1 MLCFE
6 TIKVENGKL
15 LNIKYHQQRVDY
27 TRSFFGFTD
36 KLELKKQILN
46 LPKKGEF
53 RLRIDYA
60 KTLEGFTCKEFLKRE
75 FKEFKI
81 VESDIEYRHKYANR
95 DEIDA
100 LKVDE
105 TEIIIV
111 KDGFLTDTSIANI
124 AIRVDGI
131 WLTPKTP
138 LLQGTTRARLIER
151 GFLKCEDL
159 TIEDLK
165 KAQNFAIMNALI
177 DFKVIRAEIEF
188 ELGLERTI

>member
-1 MLCFE
+1 M
-6 TIKVENGKL
+6 
-15 LNIKYHQQRVDY
+15 
-27 TRSFFGFTD
+27 
-36 KLELKKQILN
+36 
-46 LPKKGEF
+46 
-53 RLRIDYA
+53 
-60 KTLEGFTCKEFLKRE
+60 KRE
-75 FKEFKI
+75 FKEFII

-165 KAQNFAIMNALI
+165 KAQNFALMNV
-177 DFKVIRAEIEF
+177 KVIGRE
-188 ELGLERTI
+188 